1 MNLKQIEKEALH
13 PSEKDETFA
22 KFPYPVISDFP
33 PSPLAGEGG
42 VRGRGKDDGFPL
54 TTCGNDRE
62 EAGRTGRGRNDG
74 EETERRGGDGTTG
87 RRRNDGEETE

>member
-54 TTCGNDRE
+54 TTCGNDGE
-62 EAGRTGRGRNDG
+62 KTGM
-74 EETERRGGDGTTG
+74 TG
-87 RRRNDGEETE
+87 RRREGRGGAGLMGRRQNDREETE